1 MIVSGN
7 GSTSSFVVPL
17 TTGMMVDSNHTEKML
32 QTYSLKR
39 LYSLDKVYYPGKDA
53 LVVGKHECYD
63 FQKEEYI
70 GGKGMP
76 GGDKST
82 GGASNGYGGGP
93 YSSWLADR
101 QNYRLYY
108 TLPNWYKFGETTS
121 ATSDN
126 EWYLNMFNPLC
137 DLCFQ
142 TTVIVDEYGR
152 RYNVHTRNAGY
163 VLCYEDSS
171 HTKLITGVYEN
182 NIPGHESDTNIRSI
196 INQYSSYWNIVLNKT
211 STAPDARTLVY
222 TGTAKY
228 SGGSPTYYLKVYVYC
243 QDSSVTPTDYPNKF
257 EYNDKLS
264 YCGGGGYW
272 SFGFTAYSPYATKTI
287 INPDNKSY
295 TTLNDTLEEFTLSS
309 KNDIPGYYGGT
320 LLFSGNNLDSHFN
333 ADEKK
338 FFFIGFKGIGS
349 SGTWQ
354 SESETYNYRIK
365 AYKFNSEHFKKL
377 RTNVYAFEDTKIAPV
392 NNFLQRNSSVSV
404 QKQKHQIIGP
414 FFLKLTGYAS
424 QYNKG
429 DNPPDKQYWNMTESN
444 NLDVPDVLST
454 MHYVTTDEPDSYV
467 ITKPVGSIE
476 YGDEGYGLTFGRTN
490 TFDYWRVNLPYLITT
505 GHPLYFHSNLTEITN
520 LGTCMSAVT
529 GIWPQDNSEFPNL
542 TAIKGTWENCTNFK
556 QLAFY
561 KVKKLVSLPDSW
573 IGLESCNLGWSGFY
587 GCEALTGIPN
597 SWQGLN
603 NLTGAAYM
611 FYNGKSIKSLP
622 NTWEGLDSLIYS
634 YNMFENC
641 TNIQTI
647 NSWQG
652 LSSLQ
657 VAGNMFAN
665 CTKLT
670 TIPSDWS
677 PLKAIVDLHSCFA
690 GCSQLTTI
698 PNWDN
703 ISPTLDNVSG
713 MFAGCYHL
721 VTLPNSWKGLS
732 SVRYAGQMFSNCSDL
747 TTIPTDISELDSNQ
761 MCDLQEMF
769 NGCTKLKT
777 DITPICQYINNGGA
791 GGIARA
797 KGMFRGCTSVPNY
810 DTLTATYG
818 YLF

>member
-17 TTGMMVDSNHTEKML
+17 TTGMMVDSNHTEEML
-32 QTYSLKR
+32 QTYNLKR
-39 LYSLDKVYYPGKDA
+39 LYSMDKVYYPGKDA

-63 FQKEEYI
+63 FDKGEYI

-82 GGASNGYGGGP
+82 GGAGNGYGGGA

-108 TLPNWYKFGETTS
+108 TLPNWYKYGETTS

-126 EWYLNMFNPLC
+126 EWYLNMFNPMC

-142 TTVIVDEYGR
+142 TNYRVEGGK
-152 RYNVHTRNAGY
+152 RYSIHTRNAGY
-163 VLCYEDSS
+163 ILCYKDSS
-171 HTKLITGVYEN
+171 YNELETGVYEN
-182 NIPGHESDTNIRSI
+182 NIHGHESDTNIRSI
-196 INQYSSYWNIVLNKT
+196 ISQYSSYWNIVLNKT
-211 STAPDARTLVY
+211 NSAPDARTLVY

-228 SGGSPTYYLKVYVYC
+228 AGGSPTYYLRVYVSC
-243 QDSSVTPTDYPNKF
+243 DDTSVTPTDYPNKF
-257 EYNDKLS
+257 DYNDYLT

-272 SFGFTAYSPYATKTI
+272 SFNFTAYSPYATKTL

-295 TTLNDTLEEFTLSS
+295 TTINDKLEEFTLSS

-338 FFFIGFKGIGS
+338 YFFIGFKGIGS

-365 AYKFNSEHFKKL
+365 TYKFNSEHFKKL
-377 RTNVYAFEDTKIAPV
+377 RTNVYVFEDTKIAPV
-392 NNFLQRNSSVSV
+392 NNFLQRNTSVSV
-404 QKQKHQIIGP
+404 QNQKHQVIGP
-414 FFLKLTGYAS
+414 FFLKLTGYS
-424 QYNKG
+424 YQYNKG

-444 NLDVPDVLST
+444 NLDIPDVVTT

-467 ITKPVGSIE
+467 ITKPAGSIE

-490 TFDYWRVNLPYLITT
+490 TFDYWRINLPYSITT
-505 GHPLYFHSNLTEITN
+505 GHALYFHSNLTEITI

-542 TAIKGTWENCTNFK
+542 TAIKGTWENCTNYK

-573 IGLESCNLGWSGFY
+573 IGLEACNQAWSGFY

-597 SWQGLN
+597 SWEGLN

-622 NTWEGLDSLIYS
+622 STWEGLDSLVYS

-647 NSWQG
+647 NSWIG
-652 LSSLQ
+652 LSAV
-657 VAGNMFAN
+657 VAANSMFAN

-677 PLKAIVDLHSCFA
+677 PLKVIADLHSCFA

-703 ISPTLDNVSG
+703 ISTTLTNVSG

-721 VTLPNSWKGLS
+721 ISLPNSWEGLS
-732 SVRYAGQMFSNCSDL
+732 GVKYAGQMFSNCSDL
-747 TTIPTDISELDSNQ
+747 KTIPTDISALDSNQ
-761 MCDLQEMF
+761 LCDFQEMF
-769 NGCTKLKT
+769 NGCSKLTT
-777 DITPICQYINNGGA
+777 DITPICQYINGLGQ
-791 GGIARA
+791 GSQGRAR
-797 KGMFRGCTSVPNY
+797 GMFRGCTSVPNY
-810 DTLTATYG
+810 STLTATYG